1 MKIFFDIDQTLIN
14 PLDRAI
20 RPYAKWCMREL
31 KKANHSIY
39 LWSRAGEKNCWDVA
53 KVLGIP
59 LDNCFK
65 KPPMTNLKNI
75 DHLPMRPDFIIDDD
89 PTDVLSIWQGM
100 LVLPYC
106 ATYTAAEDKE
116 MIRVLDTLVPVEK
129 ASMRKPRP

>member
-1 MKIFFDIDQTLIN
+1 MKIFFDIDETLIN

-20 RPYAKWCMREL
+20 RPYAKWCIRNL

-39 LWSRAGEKNCWDVA
+39 LWSRRGEENCWDVA
-53 KVLGIP
+53 KALGIP

-65 KPPMTNLKNI
+65 KPPMANLKEI
-75 DHLPMRPDFIIDDD
+75 AHLPVRPDFIIDDD
-89 PTDVLSIWQGM
+89 PTDVLSVWQGM

-106 ATYTAAEDKE
+106 ASYTAAEDKE